1 MLCGG
6 SKGIVELARSRK
18 VGRKSRRGRE
28 RRRGRREEEVGRE
41 VWEKGGKRRIPKE
54 VAASTRR
61 HTRW

>member
-28 RRRGRREEEVGRE
+28 RRRGRREEEGEGSV
-41 VWEKGGKRRIPKE
+41 GKRREEKDSKGSSCIHL
-54 VAASTRR
+54 ST
-61 HTRW
+61 H